1 MCESKRKKNF
11 LPKPAMSSLAKFF
24 TKAYL
29 DFLLQMVTF
38 KMRYVTQRKKGKLW
52 REMKCSRARLCLLGP
67 GQVKSG
73 CKSDLIKEF
82 LIVRAQHLYK
92 GGGMNRV

>member
-1 MCESKRKKNF
+1 
-11 LPKPAMSSLAKFF
+11 MSSLVEFF

-29 DFLLQMVTF
+29 YFLSQVVTF

-67 GQVKSG
+67 GQVESG
-73 CKSDLIKEF
+73 CMSNLIKEF

-92 GGGMNRV
+92 GDGINEKHSSLDGILFCFNQL